1 MSKTRS
7 IAQRTQKVLSN
18 SSEVVDL
25 RKKNQELQKEIAK
38 FEQDGSLRLD
48 RSQIR
53 PSKQVRKTI
62 TKEAVS
68 KRANSLLENG
78 QANPLILVPLSND
91 PDYSWELEDGELTW
105 RASGL
110 LVQEGHLE
118 WQFLDGKKSTQS
130 LEHDAHKRSF
140 LHHRHKEGLNALDDT
155 EALLYEVSKVID
167 WSLVEI
173 VEKSETEEEINQ
185 LIKKAICKLAEKWR
199 EPTFVSFY
207 QELLEVS
214 QEKRQEKIRSLELD
228 YLTQTVLLQFQ
239 LWDEPN
245 PNAFYANKLPLVFLS
260 AELKKAIR
268 DSSNP
273 IGCSHALAISRVDKR
288 YHQDLIEQCRANNW
302 SLKELRA
309 VIKESTI
316 TSSIPKKKKKQKIS
330 FREQKS
336 FLNKITQSSIDQVK
350 LEQAKTLAVKYQELA
365 QLYQARVDSFN

>member
-185 LIKKAICKLAEKWR
+185 LIKKAICKLAENGESR
-199 EPTFVSFY
+199 P
-207 QELLEVS
+207 LL
-214 QEKRQEKIRSLELD
+214 
-228 YLTQTVLLQFQ
+228 
-239 LWDEPN
+239 
-245 PNAFYANKLPLVFLS
+245 AF
-260 AELKKAIR
+260 
-268 DSSNP
+268 
-273 IGCSHALAISRVDKR
+273 
-288 YHQDLIEQCRANNW
+288 
-302 SLKELRA
+302 
-309 VIKESTI
+309 IKNS
-316 TSSIPKKKKKQKIS
+316 
-330 FREQKS
+330 
-336 FLNKITQSSIDQVK
+336 
-350 LEQAKTLAVKYQELA
+350 
-365 QLYQARVDSFN
+365 